1 MSATSSTEPA
11 VFWEQRYRDSDR
23 VWSGNPNPLLVRETA
38 DLRPGR
44 ALDLGCGEGADA
56 VWLAGQG
63 WEVTGVDISQTA
75 LERAAAHAEQA
86 GLGERIAWQRHE
98 LGRTFPDGSYDLIN
112 AQFLQSP
119 VALDQD
125 GVLQRAADAVAPGGT
140 LLIVMHAGWPTWM
153 TPEEHPFD
161 AIFPTLD
168 GVLHALRLGEEWTVR
183 TCEPVERAL
192 TSPDGRSGTRVDN
205 VWRLSR
211 AAAAGD

>member
-1 MSATSSTEPA
+1 MSATSPTEPA
-11 VFWEQRYRDSDR
+11 VFWEQQYRDSDR

-44 ALDLGCGEGADA
+44 AVDLGCGEGADA

-63 WEVTGVDISQTA
+63 WQVTGVDISQTA
-75 LERAAAHAEQA
+75 LERAQAHAEQA
-86 GLGERIAWQRHE
+86 GLGERISWQRHE

-125 GVLQRAADAVAPGGT
+125 GVLRRAADAVAPGGT

-153 TPEEHPFD
+153 TPDEYPFD
-161 AIFPTLD
+161 AVFPTLD
-168 GVLHALRLGEEWTVR
+168 GVVHTLRLDGEWTVR